1 MNKEQLLVIFAIG
14 FSLWGIYL
22 IALSFL
28 ILKKKKTMDPLFSI
42 LWSLWT
48 SLLNWKFLV
57 RTDRQFGDPKFYRS
71 MAFIYLYFGGC
82 LIAITF
88 VILKS
93 M

>member
-1 MNKEQLLVIFAIG
+1 MNKEQLLVVFAIG

-48 SLLNWKFLV
+48 SL
-57 RTDRQFGDPKFYRS
+57 
-71 MAFIYLYFGGC
+71 
-82 LIAITF
+82 
-88 VILKS
+88 
-93 M
+93 